1 MASTDLELPLATAPQ
16 FAPVPIPDT
25 AEARAYRGRN
35 RHTGFAIIFW
45 AALAFLYLP
54 LLYLIFQA
62 FLVNPNNWH
71 SGFTLQ
77 WISKLFQSRSFW
89 DPLFTSLQIGVGSAT
104 LAVTVGT
111 LGAVGL
117 APVMDILPIGMQAL
131 ILLPIL
137 LPEVIT
143 GLSLLLFFLL
153 SHIELGFVTVM
164 IAHASFSASF
174 VYFIM
179 IEQLRKLDPQIGEAA
194 QDLGAKPT
202 EIFWK
207 VTLPNILPGILGSGL
222 LAFTLSFDDF
232 LISFFTSGAGVT
244 TLPLKIYSLMRIG
257 VSPELNALSFFM
269 ICMSTSLVLVLL
281 SKEQS
286 RKWVLKG

>member
-1 MASTDLELPLATAPQ
+1 MGSSNPP
-16 FAPVPIPDT
+16 
-25 AEARAYRGRN
+25 RN
-35 RHTGFAIIFW
+35 WLVTTVFW
-45 AALAFLYLP
+45 AAILFLYLP
-54 LLYLIFQA
+54 LCYLIFQA
-62 FLVNPNNWH
+62 FLVNPHDWS
-71 SGFTLQ
+71 SGFTLH
-77 WISKLFQSRSFW
+77 WLIRLFQSGSLW
-89 DPLFTSLQIGVGSAT
+89 EPLFNSLEIAIASAT
-104 LAVTVGT
+104 LAVTFGT

-117 APVMDILPIGMQAL
+117 TPIASILPVSVQTL
-131 ILLPIL
+131 IMLPIL

-153 SHIELGFVTVM
+153 CRVELGFSTVI

-179 IEQLRKLDPQIGEAA
+179 VEQLRKLDPHMGEAA

-207 VTLPNILPGILGSGL
+207 VTLPNIIPGVMGGWL

-232 LISFFTSGAGVT
+232 LISFFTSGAGLT
-244 TLPLKIYSLMRIG
+244 TLPLKIYGLMRVGI
-257 VSPELNALSFFM
+257 SPELNGLSFLM
-269 ICMSTSLVLVLL
+269 ICLSTSLVLILL

-286 RKWVLKG
+286 RQWVLKG

>member
-1 MASTDLELPLATAPQ
+1 MRFRNPLVSCLFWTAI
-16 FAPVPIPDT
+16 V
-25 AEARAYRGRN
+25 
-35 RHTGFAIIFW
+35 
-45 AALAFLYLP
+45 FLYLP

-62 FLVNPNNWH
+62 FLENPNDWRG
-71 SGFTLQ
+71 GFTSKWL
-77 WISKLFQSRSFW
+77 IKLFDSPALW
-89 DPLFTSLQIGVGSAT
+89 GPLLNSVEIGVLSAT
-104 LAVTVGT
+104 LAISLGT

-117 APVMDILPIGMQAL
+117 SPISSLLPPLIQTL

-137 LPEVIT
+137 VPEVIT

-153 SHIELGFVTVM
+153 CRLDLGFFTVVV
-164 IAHASFSASF
+164 AHASFSASF

-179 IEQLRKLDPQIGEAA
+179 VEQLRKLDPQMNEAA
-194 QDLGAKPT
+194 QDLGAKPSQV
-202 EIFWK
+202 FWK
-207 VTLPNILPGILGSGL
+207 VTLPNILPGVMGGWL

-232 LISFFTSGAGVT
+232 LISFFTSGAGLT

-257 VSPELNALSFFM
+257 ISPELNSLSLVM
-269 ICMSTSLVLVLL
+269 ICISTCLVLILI

>member
-1 MASTDLELPLATAPQ
+1 MRNPFVTAMFFATI
-16 FAPVPIPDT
+16 V
-25 AEARAYRGRN
+25 
-35 RHTGFAIIFW
+35 
-45 AALAFLYLP
+45 FLYLP
-54 LLYLIFQA
+54 LVYLIFQA
-62 FLVNPNNWH
+62 FLVNPNEWK
-71 SGFTLQ
+71 SGFTLH
-77 WISKLFQSRSFW
+77 WIIQLFQSDALW
-89 DPLFTSLQIGVGSAT
+89 EPLLNSLRIGICSAS
-104 LAVTVGT
+104 LSVILGT

-117 APVMDILPIGMQAL
+117 NRIRAVLPIPLQTL
-131 ILLPIL
+131 IMLPIL

-153 SHIELGFVTVM
+153 LRVPLGFFTIT

-179 IEQLRKLDPQIGEAA
+179 VEQLRKLDPQMQEAA
-194 QDLGAKPT
+194 QDLGAKPD
-202 EIFWK
+202 EVFWK
-207 VTLPNILPGILGSGL
+207 VTLPNIAPGIMGGWL

-257 VSPELNALSFFM
+257 ISPELNGLSLFM
-269 ICMSTSLVLVLL
+269 ICLSTLLVLGLL

-286 RKWVLKG
+286 RQWVLNA

>member
-1 MASTDLELPLATAPQ
+1 MRKNP
-16 FAPVPIPDT
+16 FI
-25 AEARAYRGRN
+25 
-35 RHTGFAIIFW
+35 AIIFW
-45 AALAFLYLP
+45 TAIVFLYLP
-54 LLYLIFQA
+54 LFYVIFQA
-62 FLVNPNNWH
+62 FLVDPHNWQ

-77 WISKLFQSRSFW
+77 WLVKLFHSPSLWQ
-89 DPLFTSLQIGVGSAT
+89 PLGTSLEIAVLSAT
-104 LAVTVGT
+104 LAVTLGT
-111 LGAVGL
+111 FGAVGL
-117 APVMDILPIGMQAL
+117 TPIVSILPASFQTL
-131 ILLPIL
+131 IMLPIL

-153 SHIELGFVTVM
+153 MRVELGFWTVV

-179 IEQLRKLDPQIGEAA
+179 VEQIRKLDPQMNEAA
-194 QDLGAKPT
+194 RDLGAKPN
-202 EIFWK
+202 EVFWK
-207 VTLPNILPGILGSGL
+207 VTLPNIIPGVMGGFL

-232 LISFFTSGAGVT
+232 LISFFTSGAGLT

-257 VSPELNALSFFM
+257 VTPELNGLSFCM
-269 ICMSTSLVLVLL
+269 IAISTLLVLILV

>member
-1 MASTDLELPLATAPQ
+1 MKER
-16 FAPVPIPDT
+16 PVP
-25 AEARAYRGRN
+25 RKN
-35 RHTGFAIIFW
+35 RWVAAIFW
-45 AALAFLYLP
+45 LVIAFLYLP
-54 LLYLIFQA
+54 LFYVIFQA
-62 FLVNPNNWH
+62 FLVDPHHWQ
-71 SGFTLQ
+71 SGFTLK
-77 WISKLFQSRSFW
+77 WIIKLFSSKSLW
-89 DPLFTSLQIGVGSAT
+89 EPLGTSLEIAVLSAT
-104 LAVTVGT
+104 LSVTLGT

-117 APVMDILPIGMQAL
+117 TPIASILPPAL
-131 ILLPIL
+131 QTLIMLPIL

-153 SHIELGFVTVM
+153 LRLKLGFWTVV

-179 IEQLRKLDPQIGEAA
+179 VEQIRKLDPQMNEAA
-194 QDLGAKPT
+194 LDLGAKPN
-202 EIFWK
+202 EVFWK
-207 VTLPNILPGILGSGL
+207 VTLPNIIPGVMGGWL

-232 LISFFTSGAGVT
+232 LISFFTSGAGLT

-257 VSPELNALSFFM
+257 VTPELNGLSFFM
-269 ICMSTSLVLVLL
+269 ISISTFLVLMLV